1 MRYALLVAPS
11 ANRVYADQA
20 GALALAELGVVS
32 EEILGGALGE
42 ARQERLGGVDYVTFS
57 SPALSETARQ
67 WLSNLAAT
75 FALFGLE
82 DGKLTPV
89 DLQRWDELNSDLVSI
104 QKYSGKT
111 NEAFTKLLLNVTLAA
126 SDFGK
131 QPRRALH
138 VLDPLCGRGTTLN
151 QALTYGFHATG
162 VEHDAKDFE
171 AYCLFIQRWVKDKRL
186 KHEATIGKVK
196 GLPKLDLAL
205 GVDKERYKA
214 GELLRITYV
223 NADTLDVARAFQPRS
238 FDLLVTDAPYGVQHG
253 SRSEAGQSR
262 RPLELLTE
270 ALPVWRAA
278 LRPGGAIGIAWNN
291 HVLRREQLAKLLEQN
306 GLSVCDSEAWR
317 GFEHR
322 VDSSI
327 QRDLI
332 VARWRRGPSDHE
344 TVTSP

>member
-1 MRYALLVAPS
+1 MRYALLVSPS
-11 ANRVYADQA
+11 SNRVYAEQA
-20 GALALAELGVVS
+20 GALALGELAVVS
-32 EEILGGALGE
+32 EELLGGALGE
-42 ARQERLGGVDYVTFS
+42 VRQEQLGSVDYVTFEG
-57 SPALSETARQ
+57 PDELSNAARQ

-75 FALFGLE
+75 FALFRLE
-82 DGKLTPV
+82 SGKLAPL
-89 DLQRWDELNSDLVSI
+89 DLERWDQLDSDLVSI

-126 SDFGK
+126 SDFAK

-162 VEHDAKDFE
+162 VEHDAKDFD
-171 AYCLFIQRWVKDKRL
+171 AYSLFIQRWVKDKRL
-186 KHEATIGKVK
+186 KHDAVMGKVK
-196 GLPKLDLAL
+196 GFPKLDVAL

-214 GELLRITYV
+214 GEVLRVSYV
-223 NADTLDVARAFQPRS
+223 NADTLEIGRAFQPRS

-262 RPLELLTE
+262 KPLDLLTE

-291 HVLRREQLAKLLEQN
+291 HVLRREQLARLLTQN
-306 GLSVCDSEAWR
+306 AFTVCDSEAWR

-322 VDSSI
+322 VDASI
-327 QRDLI
+327 QRDLM
-332 VARWRRGPSDHE
+332 VAR
-344 TVTSP
+344 VTSP